1 MSGRLGGTKLSRGA
15 GRGSLSLFPHPPPN
29 PPRLLRRRS
38 VAVVEQYFEEY
49 ALRGQDILG
58 SPERW
63 DKVLALVPE
72 DILLPGGPEQGSGGV
87 GVCVCVLGAGPATST
102 VSLDRGHST
111 ASRCGVSSRGSATR
125 CSAGSC

>member
-1 MSGRLGGTKLSRGA
+1 M
-15 GRGSLSLFPHPPPN
+15 
-29 PPRLLRRRS
+29 
-38 VAVVEQYFEEY
+38 AVVEQYFEEY

-87 GVCVCVLGAGPATST
+87 CVC
-102 VSLDRGHST
+102 
-111 ASRCGVSSRGSATR
+111 
-125 CSAGSC
+125 AGSGASNVHH